1 MQRTCTSPTSYWPE
15 NGLPISSWSSTN
27 PTMPLSR
34 PSAVSASQLDATLG
48 SSQSRK
54 SCSLMRPLEATERLM
69 LRGKLLSCFSISVSP
84 QCSSR
89 RGGHRYGVHCT
100 HQVEPE
106 AAWRA
111 LVKMPPT
118 TTTQSVSAFEVSAR
132 PRPTPPPTVRAQ
144 RGRRASGE
152 GAGPPLGRARGA
164 GRGGRTG
171 CWSGRRC
178 PGTSPEGHAA
188 CTRGLRKLF
197 LCESIGEPL
206 RPQT

>member
-132 PRPTPPPTVRAQ
+132 PRPTPPPH
-144 RGRRASGE
+144 
-152 GAGPPLGRARGA
+152 RARAAGKKGIRG
-164 GRGGRTG
+164 GRGGPPG
-171 CWSGRRC
+171 AGGAGGRA
-178 PGTSPEGHAA
+178 G
-188 CTRGLRKLF
+188 
-197 LCESIGEPL
+197 
-206 RPQT
+206 RPHRLLE